1 MNAAN
6 EESMLFYHPH
16 NEIWQKR
23 FKWIKNG
30 AMHVY
35 QDKSHFYL
43 SDYLDRE
50 NLVNTKIAFAVLI
63 L

>member
-1 MNAAN
+1 MD
-6 EESMLFYHPH
+6 
-16 NEIWQKR
+16 
-23 FKWIKNG
+23 
-30 AMHVY
+30 VY